1 MTPDPSLR
9 PIQEDRRRI
18 AVDRLPAW
26 ARWLPLAFV
35 VFSLVAMLVIPLL
48 VGRRQETLRREISE
62 TMVPAQARLSQI
74 LVALAAEVSAMRG
87 FEVTGSSRFLKAFRE
102 AEAREREASAGLQA
116 LAARLG
122 PGIEGRA
129 RELVRQRELWFAAVD
144 ALLSGRLSRDQ
155 HIQGV
160 EQHQALFRN
169 VLAAA
174 DALDKEMIQAEGNV
188 HRQIRAAQKMQ
199 VRAILA
205 LALLA
210 LGAAATVGWLTARL
224 GSLARR
230 LRYRA
235 DEETA
240 LRQIGRSLSAAVTVE
255 EVVQRVVESAV
266 ETTRAFGAYVE
277 QAFDREVRIVAV
289 AGAGV
294 PPFGTRVPY
303 PGSLTETVIES
314 GDLAIMTEV
323 GAIGESM
330 APYLRA
336 SCQGCTGLVLPLLT
350 EARVLGA
357 LVLLRRHEQGRFLPE
372 EASHIR
378 ALGHLASA
386 ALRRV
391 TLIEETDMERRE
403 KTALLESAAEGL
415 YGLDPE
421 GRVTFVNRVGAELL
435 GYAPEELHGR
445 DMHEAIHHTQRDG
458 SPFPREACAIYGVY
472 QTEHA
477 VRGEDDLLWRKDGTT
492 FEAAYSAAPIMES
505 GEVKGVV
512 VAFSDITERKHA
524 ARTLRESEE
533 QFRHLAESARAAIL
547 VMADDDTVLF
557 ANPAV
562 QTIFGYPPSEV
573 VGRPLTM
580 LMPDEY
586 RPRHRAGIERFLASG
601 ERRIRWEGV
610 ELPGL
615 RKDGSVIALE
625 VTISDFEREGKRYF
639 TGLAHD
645 ISARKA
651 YTAERE
657 RLLAATEAAVRSREE
672 VLAIVSHDLRNPLNT
687 ILMGAKVLLELGLEE
702 QHVRH
707 LQVVKRSADRMNR
720 LIQDLLDVV
729 RLEAGQSL
737 PLEARPVEVAALLA
751 EACEAFQGQ
760 AATKIVHL
768 LCGRAEQGLVVSAD
782 RDRVLQV
789 LSNLIGNALKFT
801 PEGGRVTVSSRR
813 EGAAVLFSVEDT
825 GPGIPPDNLA
835 HVFDLYW
842 QAKQTARL
850 GAGLGLTIS
859 KGIVEAHGGRIWV
872 ESQPGLG
879 STFWF
884 SLPA

>member
-1 MTPDPSLR
+1 MET
-9 PIQEDRRRI
+9 I
-18 AVDRLPAW
+18 A
-26 ARWLPLAFV
+26 
-35 VFSLVAMLVIPLL
+35 
-48 VGRRQETLRREISE
+48 
-62 TMVPAQARLSQI
+62 PAQVHLSQVQ
-74 LVALAAEVSAMRG
+74 VALAGEVSAMRG
-87 FEVTGSSRFLKAFRE
+87 YEVTGSSRFLQAFRE
-102 AEAREREASAGLQA
+102 AEAHEREADAALQA
-116 LAARLG
+116 LVVRLG
-122 PGIEGRA
+122 PRIEARA
-129 RELVRQRELWFAAVD
+129 RELARQRSLWFAAVD
-144 ALLSGRLSRDQ
+144 GLLSGRVPRDQ
-155 HIQGV
+155 YLQGV
-160 EQHQALFRN
+160 EQHQALFRD

-174 DALDKEMIQAEGNV
+174 DALDREMMQTEGNL
-188 HRQIRAAQKMQ
+188 HREIRASQKMQ

-205 LALLA
+205 LAFLA
-210 LGAAATVGWLTARL
+210 LVAAATVGWLTARL
-224 GSLARR
+224 RSLARR

-235 DEETA
+235 DEEAA
-240 LRQIGRSLSAAVTVE
+240 LRQIGRSLSAAVTVD
-255 EVVQRVVESAV
+255 EVVLQVVESAI

-294 PPFGTRVPY
+294 PPLGTRVPY
-303 PGSLTETVIES
+303 PGSLTENVIES
-314 GDLAIMTEV
+314 GDVAIMTEV

-357 LVLLRRHEQGRFLPE
+357 LVLLRRPQQGRFLPE

-391 TLIEETDMERRE
+391 TLIEETEKERRE
-403 KTALLESAAEGL
+403 KTALLESAGEGL

-445 DMHEAIHHTQRDG
+445 DIHEAIHHTRRDG
-458 SPFPREACAIYGVY
+458 SPNPRESCVIHGVSGTA
-472 QTEHA
+472 QA
-477 VRGEDDLLWRKDGTT
+477 VRSEDDLLWRKDGTT

-512 VAFSDITERKHA
+512 VAFSDITERMRA
-524 ARTLRESEE
+524 GRALRDSEE
-533 QFRHLAESARAAIL
+533 QFRRLAESARAAIL

-562 QTIFGYPPSEV
+562 QSIFGYPLSEV
-573 VGRPLTM
+573 VGQPLTM
-580 LMPDEY
+580 LMPEEY
-586 RPRHRAGIERFLASG
+586 RARHRAGIERFLASG

-615 RKDGSVIALE
+615 RKDGSVVALE

-645 ISARKA
+645 ISTRKA
-651 YTAERE
+651 YTEERE

-687 ILMGAKVLLELGLEE
+687 ILMGTRVLLDLGLEE
-702 QHVRH
+702 QHVRQ

-737 PLEARPVEVAALLA
+737 PLEVQPVEVAPLLA
-751 EACEAFQGQ
+751 EACEAFQEQ
-760 AATKIVHL
+760 AATKLVHL
-768 LCGRAEQGLVVSAD
+768 GCGRAEKGLVVSAD

-801 PEGGRVTVSSRR
+801 PEGGRITVSSRR
-813 EGAAVLFSVEDT
+813 EESEVVLSVEDT
-825 GPGIPPDNLA
+825 GPGIPPENLA
-835 HVFDLYW
+835 RVFELYW

-872 ESQPGLG
+872 KSRPGLG
-879 STFWF
+879 STFSF